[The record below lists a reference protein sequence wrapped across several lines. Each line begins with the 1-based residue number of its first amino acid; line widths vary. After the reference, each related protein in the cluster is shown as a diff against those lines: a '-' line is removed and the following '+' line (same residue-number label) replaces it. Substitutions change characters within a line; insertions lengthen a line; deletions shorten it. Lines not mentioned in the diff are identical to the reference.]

1 MDNLDSANMPA
12 TFDYEGDET
21 SLPIMATGPA
31 ARRSGTAT
39 ELVSLS
45 CLEVTVTTMLPLF
58 LACVQMDLMEMLG
71 WQMQKESKTT

>member
-1 MDNLDSANMPA
+1 MDNLDPANMPA
-12 TFDYEGDET
+12 TFDYEGDKT

-45 CLEVTVTTMLPLF
+45 CLKVTLTTMLPLC